1 MWIKTYS
8 KPDKIS
14 PSPPETM
21 RVEEVTAM
29 VKQLKKKFN
38 RIVNDLNKRLKTK
51 DKMIYDMRKDLTSMK
66 AERERLIS
74 SYETKI
80 KEHVHTM
87 EKYHADIQL
96 VRKQQEK
103 EGENMKGETALLRDT
118 INATE
123 KTHSQLMED
132 VTKLQGKLKDARL
145 ENDALKEQQ
154 AKAQALQKDLRHEK
168 DSAVQDLKHEL
179 QASMSEKNA
188 LLAEL
193 EKQKSFLLDEIET
206 LRENNSDIKGRNST
220 LREEIESFKARVET
234 MVHGHHQEITRIK
247 MQHEQE
253 IQKQNYAWL
262 KEREDR
268 KQKDLVFK
276 NDYQRLETSIENL
289 KQDHASQL
297 EQLRKKHAEQ
307 TELSKSHQTLTMM
320 EMKNKH
326 ETMMADQEEN
336 RNNIIRYHKDKMTEL
351 ISLHEKRKQ
360 FESRLESE
368 LEDKHRFAEAIAE

>member
-1 MWIKTYS
+1 
-8 KPDKIS
+8 
-14 PSPPETM
+14 M

-80 KEHVHTM
+80 KEHTQTM

-96 VRKQQEK
+96 VRKQQES
-103 EGENMKGETALLRDT
+103 EGRNIQDENTLLRDT
-118 INATE
+118 IKAKE
-123 KTHSQLMED
+123 ITHSQLMED

-154 AKAQALQKDLRHEK
+154 AEAQAGQKELRHEK
-168 DSAVQDLKHEL
+168 DFAVQDLKHEL

-206 LRENNSDIKGRNST
+206 LRGNNSDIKGRNST

-247 MQHEQE
+247 NCNMN
-253 IQKQNYAWL
+253 K
-262 KEREDR
+262 K
-268 KQKDLVFK
+268 FK
-276 NDYQRLETSIENL
+276 
-289 KQDHASQL
+289 
-297 EQLRKKHAEQ
+297 
-307 TELSKSHQTLTMM
+307 SKTTLG
-320 EMKNKH
+320 
-326 ETMMADQEEN
+326 
-336 RNNIIRYHKDKMTEL
+336 
-351 ISLHEKRKQ
+351 
-360 FESRLESE
+360 
-368 LEDKHRFAEAIAE
+368 